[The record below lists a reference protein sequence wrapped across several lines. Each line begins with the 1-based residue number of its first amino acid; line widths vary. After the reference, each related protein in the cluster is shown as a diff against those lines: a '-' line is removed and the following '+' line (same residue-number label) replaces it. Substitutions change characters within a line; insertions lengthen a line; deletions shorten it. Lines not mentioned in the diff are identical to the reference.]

1 MLLKKNLY
9 GSDIFDNRKSR
20 HLRVVLYLW
29 WLDSRY
35 NYNSLLCFY
44 FVKPCWANWG
54 TKCHCCPQKIAT
66 PPVTHF
72 GRLHSRFGN
81 KDKLLRS
88 TCFAFQTICRIVSNG
103 YAESCLLRLCVITP
117 PIVHNC
123 FWDKSVS

>member
-1 MLLKKNLY
+1 MY

-20 HLRVVLYLW
+20 HLRVVCTCDVWILVTTIMVCYVFISSNLVCE
-29 WLDSRY
+29 L
-35 NYNSLLCFY
+35 
-44 FVKPCWANWG
+44 G
-54 TKCHCCPQKIAT
+54 TKCHCCPQKIAI

-88 TCFAFQTICRIVSNG
+88 TCFASQTICRIVSNG

-117 PIVHNC
+117 PIVSNW
-123 FWDKSVS
+123 FLGKVG